1 MAKKKAGRRS
11 NGQRGPQDQNQT
23 AASPSNTASASQE
36 SPTAPLPGPGQ
47 LSQLGEGVEPQR
59 TSPSESIAPMPDPDP
74 SDGFQLV
81 GRRRPIRP
89 TYGRGAVASGSQE
102 YYRGRQYSSDRRL
115 DSYMSFLIGRIRQG
129 IEGVE
134 LDEAFAEIYRV
145 LGPRYLASIDAV
157 EIETEYGGSS
167 EAGTSEYSTLWD
179 TDVAPVRRES
189 APLAISIDND
199 EHFPSLG
206 ASRPPRH
213 NHASSSGGHG
223 HRLPWATVSRL
234 DPPVSPRHVPSAV
247 PLLSPQPPIK
257 TQLNKPPSQPS
268 KPSPKLPNT
277 SPMHLRK
284 LAEEASVLLEL
295 YSKSTLDSNNA
306 ETTQFIASAF
316 QSISTINRHH
326 RILALSQNGA
336 AQKRAEKDDLTV
348 DPECIICF
356 SEAADTVLVPCH
368 HLVLCAVSFD
378 LSTDSL

>member
-1 MAKKKAGRRS
+1 
-11 NGQRGPQDQNQT
+11 
-23 AASPSNTASASQE
+23 
-36 SPTAPLPGPGQ
+36 
-47 LSQLGEGVEPQR
+47 
-59 TSPSESIAPMPDPDP
+59 MPDSDP

-81 GRRRPIRP
+81 VGRHRPTRP

-102 YYRGRQYSSDRRL
+102 YYRGGQYSSNRRI
-115 DSYMSFLIGRIRQG
+115 DSYMSFLIDRIRQG

-145 LGPRYLASIDAV
+145 LGPRYLASMDAV
-157 EIETEYGGSS
+157 ELETEYGGSS
-167 EAGTSEYSTLWD
+167 EVGTGEYSTLWD
-179 TDVAPVRRES
+179 TDVTLVRRES
-189 APLAISIDND
+189 APLAIGIDND

-206 ASRPPRH
+206 ASHPSRH
-213 NHASSSGGHG
+213 NHASNRSGHG
-223 HRLPWATVSRL
+223 YRLPWATVSRL
-234 DPPVSPRHVPSAV
+234 DPPVSPRHVSSAV

-257 TQLNKPPSQPS
+257 TQINKPPSQLS

-326 RILALSQNGA
+326 RILAVSRDGA
-336 AQKRAEKDDLTV
+336 AQKRVEKDDLTV

-356 SEAADTVLVPCH
+356 SEVADTVLVPCH
-368 HLVLCAVSFD
+368 HLVLCTVSFD
-378 LSTDSL
+378 LSTDSP